1 MVDFRRM
8 EGCVRVVG
16 DGRIEL
22 APSFVMPA
30 RIKKD
35 VVYDFLNLDMRRR
48 LIIQVHG
55 KKILDTSGYKQT
67 TK

>member
-1 MVDFRRM
+1 MLIVDFRRM
-8 EGCVRVVG
+8 EGCVRVAG

-35 VVYDFLNLDMRRR
+35 VVYDFLNLDM
-48 LIIQVHG
+48 
-55 KKILDTSGYKQT
+55 DED
-67 TK
+67 